1 MNHDELIDKLLAAAH
16 TRERYLP
23 DKERGLQFTEDLFVF
38 LFGSEPDREPG
49 RAEVE
54 ARYRELLNDLRALL
68 PLRDQQQADSFF
80 GALPQLYEA
89 LMDDAQAILRSDPA
103 ARSIDEVLSS
113 YPGFYAT
120 YVHRMAHQLWTQ
132 GCQLLA
138 RFFAEGAHSSTGID
152 IHPGAQIGRYF
163 AIDHG
168 TGIVIGET
176 SEIGEGVKIYQG
188 VTLGALNVSK
198 DAAAFRRHPTI
209 GDGVVIYAG
218 ATILGGETTIGAGS
232 IIGGNVW
239 ITHSVPPN
247 SVVYHKSEVHIK
259 TNDPFPEPINFVI

>member
-1 MNHDELIDKLLAAAH
+1 MNHHDLIGKLLA
-16 TRERYLP
+16 TGQKRERYLP
-23 DKERGLQFTEDLFVF
+23 DKERGARFMEDLFNF
-38 LFGSEPDREPG
+38 LFGYDPDLEPV
-49 RAEVE
+49 RAQLEAQYEV
-54 ARYRELLNDLRALL
+54 LQQDLRSLL
-68 PLRDQQQADSFF
+68 PLNAQHQSDRFF
-80 GALPQLYEA
+80 EHLPSLYEE

-103 ARSIDEVLSS
+103 ARSIEEVLSS

-120 YVHRMAHQLWTQ
+120 YVHRVAHRLWVQ
-132 GCQLLA
+132 GCGLLA
-138 RFFAEGAHSSTGID
+138 RFFAEWAHSRTGID
-152 IHPGAQIGRYF
+152 IHPGASIGRFF

-198 DAAAFRRHPTI
+198 GAAAAKRHPTI

-218 ATILGGETTIGAGS
+218 ATILGGETHIGDGS

-239 ITHSVPPN
+239 LTYSVPPN

-259 TNDPFPEPINFVI
+259 SNNPFPEPLNFVI